1 MNNKKAFE
9 PIKIG
14 SITLK
19 NRYAVSPM
27 GTVWEQMSSLGAYT
41 DNFIEYL
48 TERARG
54 GFGLITLGSAQAETD
69 VNGAHPYDDVHSP
82 LRAPKTFRCAAI
94 KMTDRVHKHGCK
106 IFFQDSVGHGR
117 MRFQKTPS
125 PIPQLYA
132 PDVLGQEMTKEEIEH
147 KIDCAIK
154 LAVLAKSSG
163 FDGVEIHGMH
173 WGYLLD
179 QFACENMN
187 HRTDEYGGDL
197 DGRLNFVRKIIVGIK
212 EACGKDYP
220 VSIRFTIKHYMRGY
234 NKASLTGE
242 GEFGRD
248 LSDAIEIAK
257 KLESYGVDM
266 LNCNSGSYDGFYYAM
281 PPYYMDYGYNIK
293 LAKELKKAV
302 SIPVFLAGKMD
313 DPEMAE
319 KALEDGEID
328 GIVLGRASLAD
339 SHYPQKL
346 MMGRPEQI
354 RPCICCHNCTAT
366 LFDGGLPMC
375 SVNPALFNVNT
386 YGITPAL
393 EKKNVVV
400 IGGGVAGMEAARTAA
415 LRGHSVS
422 LYEKSDRLGGH
433 LIEAGSH
440 CFKSGIARLSAWY
453 ENELKR
459 LKVNVCLNTC
469 LDAAQIKELAPD
481 ALISAVGSTH
491 FVPPIPGSDSDKACL
506 CLDVLLKKRQ
516 LGQNVV
522 VVGGGLT
529 GSELAYDLTAYEGKT
544 VTLVEALD
552 DILSAGMSVP
562 TAVDTM
568 LRDLLD
574 YNNVNIITGK
584 RIVAVTELGAVL
596 KASDG
601 SEETVPADDVIF
613 AIGLK
618 PAKGLLDE
626 LTGAGIELH
635 QVGDCTGIGNIRT
648 AIAGA
653 YEIAKGI

>member
-1 MNNKKAFE
+1 MKYEKSFE

-14 SITLK
+14 GITLK

-27 GTVWEQMSSLGAYT
+27 GTVWEQMNSVGAYT

-69 VNGAHPYDDVHSP
+69 VNGAHPFDDVHSP
-82 LRAPKTFRCAAI
+82 LRAPKTFRCSAI
-94 KMTDRVHKHGCK
+94 KLTDRVHKHGCK
-106 IFFQDSVGHGR
+106 VFFQDSVGHGR

-132 PDVLGQEMTKEEIEH
+132 PDVLGIEMTKEEIEY

-163 FDGVEIHGMH
+163 FDGVEVHGMH

-179 QFACENMN
+179 QFASPNMN
-187 HRTDEYGGDL
+187 WRTDEYGGDL
-197 DGRLNFVRKIIVGIK
+197 DGRLNFIRKIIVGIK

-220 VSIRFTIKHYMRGY
+220 VTVRFTMKHYMSAY
-234 NKASLTGE
+234 NKASLNGE
-242 GEFGRD
+242 NEFGRD
-248 LSDAIEIAK
+248 IKDAVEIAK

-266 LNCNSGSYDGFYYAM
+266 LSCNSGSYDGFYYAM

-293 LAKELKKAV
+293 LAREIKKAV
-302 SIPVFLAGKMD
+302 NIPVFLAGKMD
-313 DPEMAE
+313 IPEMAE
-319 KALEDGEID
+319 KAIADGDID

-339 SHYPQKL
+339 PHYPQKL
-346 MMGRPEQI
+346 LMGRPERI
-354 RPCICCHNCTAT
+354 RPCISCQNCTAT

-375 SVNPALFNVNT
+375 SVNPELFNEET
-386 YGITPAL
+386 YAVKKAL
-393 EKKNVVV
+393 ETKTVVV
-400 IGGGVAGMEAARTAA
+400 IGGGVAGMEAARVSA
-415 LRGHSVS
+415 LRGHKVI
-422 LYEKSDRLGGH
+422 LCEKEQKLGGH

-440 CFKSGIARLSAWY
+440 CFKSGIARLAVWY
-453 ENELKR
+453 ENEMKR
-459 LKVNVCLNTC
+459 LGVEVKLGTLLSADDVK
-469 LDAAQIKELAPD
+469 ALAPD
-481 ALISAVGSTH
+481 AVITATGSNH
-491 FVPPIPGSDSDKACL
+491 FVPPIPGHDHPKASV
-506 CLDVLLKKRQ
+506 CLDVLLGKCE
-516 LGQNVV
+516 LGERVT

-529 GSELAYDLTAYEGKT
+529 GSELAYDLAAYEGKQ

-552 DILSAGMSVP
+552 DILSAGMAVP
-562 TAVDTM
+562 TAVNTM

-574 YNNVNIITGK
+574 ANKVRLVTGK
-584 RIVAVTELGAVL
+584 RICAVTDEGALVRSAEGEEELI
-596 KASDG
+596 
-601 SEETVPADDVIF
+601 PADNVVF

-618 PAKGLLDE
+618 PCYGLASE
-626 LTGAGIELH
+626 LVDSGIELYET
-635 QVGDCTGIGNIRT
+635 GDCTGIGNIRT